1 MWGWR
6 GKGVFYVM
14 VVCTAILGVRGAM
27 GALCGDVLVAMR
39 DGAEAREG
47 A

>member
-1 MWGWR
+1 VWGWR
-6 GKGVFYVM
+6 GKGVFYVI

-27 GALCGDVLVAMR
+27 GALSGDVLVLIFDRGEGM
-39 DGAEAREG
+39 EG